1 MRASFSVVADSG
13 HLHVHLWGEL
23 HGGVRALGLRLGQS
37 KDFVLTQA
45 GHDITGID
53 LGVTTV
59 ITVGVTRRVRVGST
73 FAATVCITVAFAVA
87 VTLGVRV
94 ALATATAAAFTFA
107 AALRLAVDLGE
118 LLIAEQVKYLIFGH
132 RDCAR
137 LCLLVSGFVEGFLHL
152 GALGFGVLNFLAGLS
167 DLLLA
172 GVALVARVI
181 VRGAV
186 FHGLL
191 DEFALDLV
199 TNGLLHIGVLVGLV
213 RVRLHDLN
221 TVGLLNGDL
230 AGGVLGH
237 ENVDV
242 LIGGRRDGNI
252 CTGLGALLGRGS
264 CGRSGGGCR
273 CFGLGLGFG
282 IRFGISTSCGLGSVG
297 GLVVSWGVG
306 RQAGDNLVKGI
317 DQDSVLVLGL
327 DLGEGLVERR
337 RKVAGQLFALD
348 EHSVRLVGCLHQ
360 GHSVKRKSH
369 FCSLYLCLKF

>member
-1 MRASFSVVADSG
+1 MADSG

-23 HGGVRALGLRLGQS
+23 HGGIRALGLRLSQS

-45 GHDITGID
+45 SHDITGIN
-53 LGVTTV
+53 LGVRHV
-59 ITVGVTRRVRVGST
+59 ITVGVDVRVGSAI
-73 FAATVCITVAFAVA
+73 AATVASAVCLTVAVA
-87 VTLGVRV
+87 IGAGV
-94 ALATATAAAFTFA
+94 AFATAAAFTFA
-107 AALRLAVDLGE
+107 AALRLAVDLCE
-118 LLIAEQVKYLIFGH
+118 LLVAHQVKYFILGH
-132 RDCAR
+132 RDCAN
-137 LCLLVSGFVEGFLHL
+137 LCFRVSGFVEGFLHL
-152 GALGFGVLNFLAGLS
+152 GALGFGVLNFLAGLL

-172 GVALVARVI
+172 GVALIARVI

-191 DEFALDLV
+191 DKFALDLV

-221 TVGLLNGDL
+221 TVSLLNSDL

-264 CGRSGGGCR
+264 RGSRSRSGGR
-273 CFGLGLGFG
+273 CFGLGLSFSGS
-282 IRFGISTSCGLGSVG
+282 IWFGISTSCGLGSVG
-297 GLVVSWGVG
+297 GLVVSRGVG

-317 DQDSVLVLGL
+317 DQDSVLVFGL
-327 DLGEGLVERR
+327 DLGEGLVEGR
-337 RKVAGQLFALD
+337 RKEAGQLFALD
-348 EHSVRLVGCLHQ
+348 EHSVRLVGRLHQ